1 MLLTYLLLH
10 RLAADEAPAS
20 NFVDCR
26 ARQRLSGR
34 RCQWI
39 VNNASGITSN
49 LIELRED
56 RTKNGTP
63 LIRRVLDTL
72 PSTGKFVLNCTD
84 KPFGDHSGAKK
95 KVSPAIQPWT
105 LHVLRRSFAS
115 GLQWHGIAPHIVE
128 LALNH
133 RSGAFSGVA
142 GMCERPSSSG
152 RSTSRR

>member
-1 MLLTYLLLH
+1 MDRY
-10 RLAADEAPAS
+10 D
-20 NFVDCR
+20 
-26 ARQRLSGR
+26 
-34 RCQWI
+34 
-39 VNNASGITSN
+39 ASGITSN

-133 RSGAFSGVA
+133 RSGAFSGVIYQRHRYA
-142 GMCERPSSSG
+142 KEVREAFELWSQHIEAL
-152 RSTSRR
+152 TNKKAAA

>member
-1 MLLTYLLLH
+1 LLLTYLLLH

-56 RTKNGTP
+56 RTKNGMPHTIPITP

-72 PSTGKFVLNCTD
+72 PSTGKFVLNGTD
-84 KPFGDHSGAKK
+84 KPFGDHSAAKK
-95 KVSPAIQPWT
+95 KVSLAIQPWT

-115 GLQWHGIAPHIVE
+115 GLEFI
-128 LALNH
+128 
-133 RSGAFSGVA
+133 SGTGTRRK
-142 GMCERPSSSG
+142 CERPSNSG